1 MLQDRKIFLTTQSR
15 KLDAPTFIDCHSTL
29 RAWLKYSH
37 KIGRQAIATPDKKWY
52 GELLKKDGTF
62 YAMLDEYTFDYFQSL
77 GVNTNV

>member
-1 MLQDRKIFLTTQSR
+1 MIQDKETFLKTQAR
-15 KLDAPTFIDCHSTL
+15 KLDTTTLIDCHSTL

-37 KIGRQAIATPDKKWY
+37 RIGRQAIATPDKDWH

-77 GVNTNV
+77 GANS